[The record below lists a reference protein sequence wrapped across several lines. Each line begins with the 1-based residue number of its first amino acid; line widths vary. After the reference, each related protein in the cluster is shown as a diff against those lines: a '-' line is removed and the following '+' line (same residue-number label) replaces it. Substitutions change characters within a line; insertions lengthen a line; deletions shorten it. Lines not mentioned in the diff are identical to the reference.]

1 LRTIA
6 LISSKGGA
14 GKTTLALSL
23 AVQAERAGLP
33 VVLLDLDPQGSA
45 ASWGDARGADN
56 PPDVV
61 PAQAPRLP
69 GLLASAARQGA
80 QLAVVDTPPNADSAA
95 LAAAKAADL
104 VLIPC
109 RPSALDLAAIAASV
123 RLAQEIA
130 GKPVYVVLNA
140 VVPRTTVA
148 EEALRALTD
157 ADLEVAPVRIH
168 HRQDHVTP
176 LGAGQVA
183 SEWAP
188 KSKAAAEIESLW
200 KWVTDTMPTE
210 QQAFKPAGGRTK
222 IPT

>member
-1 LRTIA
+1 MRIIA
-6 LISSKGGA
+6 LIGSKGGV

-23 AVQAERAGLP
+23 AVQAEQAGLP
-33 VVLLDLDPQGSA
+33 TVLLDLDPQGSA
-45 ASWGDARGADN
+45 ASWADARGADT

-80 QLAVVDTPPNADSAA
+80 KLVVIDSPPNADNAA

-130 GKPVYVVLNA
+130 NKPVFVVLNA
-140 VVPRTTVA
+140 ITPRTMVA
-148 EEALRALTD
+148 DGAERTLAD
-157 ADLEVAPVRIH
+157 AGLVIAPVRIH
-168 HRQDHVTP
+168 HRMDHVTP
-176 LGAGQVA
+176 LGSGRVA
-183 SEWAP
+183 AEWAP
-188 KSKAAAEIESLW
+188 RSKAAEEIAALW
-200 KWVTDTMPTE
+200 AWADATMTAS
-210 QQAFKPAGGRTK
+210 QHASTTA
-222 IPT
+222 

>member
-1 LRTIA
+1 LQTIA

-14 GKTTLALSL
+14 GKTTLALAL

-45 ASWGDARGADN
+45 ASWADARGADN

-69 GLLASAARQGA
+69 GLLTAAARQGA
-80 QLAVVDTPPNADSAA
+80 KLAVVDTPPNADSAA
-95 LAAAKAADL
+95 LIAAKAADL

-140 VVPRTTVA
+140 VVPRTMVA
-148 EEALRALTD
+148 DEAIRALTD
-157 ADLEVAPVRIH
+157 AGLTIAPVRIH
-168 HRQDHVTP
+168 QRMDHVTP

-183 SEWAP
+183 AEWAP
-188 KSKAAAEIESLW
+188 RSKAAAEIAALW
-200 KWVTDTMPTE
+200 KWVSASMPANQHSCMT
-210 QQAFKPAGGRTK
+210 A
-222 IPT
+222 

>member
-1 LRTIA
+1 MRTIA
-6 LISSKGGA
+6 LIGSKGGV

-23 AVQAERAGLP
+23 AVQAEHAGLAA
-33 VVLLDLDPQGSA
+33 VLLDLDPQGSA
-45 ASWGDARGADN
+45 ASWGDARGADT

-61 PAQAPRLP
+61 AAHPGRLA

-80 QLAVVDTPPNADSAA
+80 QLAVIDSPPNADTPA

-130 GKPVYVVLNA
+130 GKPVFVVLNA
-140 VVPRTTVA
+140 VIPRTMVA
-148 EEALRALTD
+148 ETAERTLAEAGLV
-157 ADLEVAPVRIH
+157 VAPIRIVQ
-168 HRQDHVTP
+168 RMDHVTP
-176 LGAGQVA
+176 LGSGQVA

-188 KSKAAAEIESLW
+188 KSKAAEEIAALW
-200 KWVTDTMPTE
+200 AWADASMTAR
-210 QQAFKPAGGRTK
+210 QPAST
-222 IPT
+222 PA